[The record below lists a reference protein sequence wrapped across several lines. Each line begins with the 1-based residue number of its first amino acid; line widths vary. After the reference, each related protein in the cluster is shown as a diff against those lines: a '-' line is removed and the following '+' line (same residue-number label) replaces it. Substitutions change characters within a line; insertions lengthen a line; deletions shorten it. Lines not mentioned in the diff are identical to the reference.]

1 MDDAKSGAG
10 GRSYMPNAV
19 VLLLGLIILVG
30 IIALILPAGRY
41 EKITV
46 DGKQVVDPNSFHF
59 VEKTPT
65 GFLDFFNAIHQG
77 LSAAGPLIFMI
88 LIIGGAIRLFE
99 STGAIAGI
107 VAAFARRFG
116 SEKSSWVVALVFTF
130 FACLGAFPG
139 MLEAAIPFAPL
150 CVSIALAL
158 GYDVFVG
165 ISMPVIGI
173 VIGWTAG
180 PTNPW
185 TVGTGQSMA
194 QLPLFSGI
202 GYRMLV
208 LLVLWA
214 VSLAYILL
222 YAARVKKDP
231 SRSLAAGF
239 SEKTERKLEEIPFTL
254 AHKLVLLVFVATL
267 GLIIYGTIAWKWG
280 FPQMSSIYV
289 LGGIAGGAICR
300 YSPNRIADT
309 FIEGGRAIFGGV
321 AAVGMARGISVLMER
336 TGIIDTIIYYL
347 SLPLQNFSAAVSAA
361 IMFVVQTIINFFIP
375 SGSGQAMATLPVM
388 LPLAD
393 ILGLSKQVAILAF
406 QFGDGL
412 SNLCYPTV
420 AVLVAYLTYTKV
432 PFSRWL
438 RYILPYMLAVWLIA
452 VISTGTAALIG
463 W

>member
-1 MDDAKSGAG
+1 M
-10 GRSYMPNAV
+10 
-19 VLLLGLIILVG
+19 LLGLIILVG
-30 IIALILPAGRY
+30 ILSFFLPTGRY

-46 DGKQVVDPNSFHF
+46 DGRQVVDPNSFHL
-59 VEKTPT
+59 VDKTPLK
-65 GFLDFFNAIHQG
+65 FLDFFDSVHQG
-77 LSAAGPLIFMI
+77 LGAAGPLIFMI

-116 SEKSSWVVALVFTF
+116 SEKSSWVLALIFTF

-150 CVSIALAL
+150 CISIALAL

-165 ISMPVIGI
+165 IAVPVVGI

-185 TVGTGQSMA
+185 TVGIGQSMS

-202 GYRMLV
+202 GYRLLI

-214 VSLAYILL
+214 ASLAYILF
-222 YAARVKKDP
+222 YAARIKKDP
-231 SRSLAAGF
+231 SRSLAVGIDGIF
-239 SEKTERKLEEIPFTL
+239 DEKPKEGLENIPFTL
-254 AHKLVLLVFVATL
+254 THKLVLLIFIATL
-267 GLIIYGTIAWKWG
+267 ALIIYGTIVWKWG
-280 FPQMSSIYV
+280 FPQMSSLYI
-289 LGGIAGGAICR
+289 LGGIAAGFLCR

-309 FIEGGRAIFGGV
+309 FIEGGRTIFGGV
-321 AAVGMARGISVLMER
+321 VAVGLARGITVIMEKA
-336 TGIIDTIIYYL
+336 GVIDTIIYYL
-347 SLPLQNFSAAVSAA
+347 ALPLKSFSAAGSATV
-361 IMFVVQTIINFFIP
+361 MFIVQTIINFFIP
-375 SGSGQAMATLPVM
+375 SGSGQAMATLPIM
-388 LPLAD
+388 LPLSD
-393 ILGLSKQVAILAF
+393 ILQVNRQVAILAF

-420 AVLVAYLTYTKV
+420 AVVIAYLTYTRV

-438 RYILPYMLAVWLIA
+438 RFILPYMVIVWILS
-452 VISTGTAALIG
+452 VIFTVGGVVIG
-463 W
+463 WQ